1 MRRSFVR
8 RATFFAVAATLG
20 FAFGVHAQALD
31 SIEAI
36 TGDTAVAPY
45 APRTAHGI
53 RKTVIVLLSGDSV
66 AALQQRFGRELSQ
79 AERNAIKVARAADHA
94 VAKREIERRGGDV
107 LATLYGALNGIKV
120 SIPESRLAAL
130 RAMPG
135 VVAVKSVGTYE
146 RTNATSVP
154 LIGAPQVWQGTAH
167 FQGQGVKIAVIDTG
181 IDYTHANFGGPGT
194 VAAYT
199 AAKATNTSPADPS
212 LFGPA
217 APKVKGGTDLV
228 GDAYNGGNTP
238 VPDPNPLDCEF
249 TSGSVGHGSHVAGT
263 AAGFGVKADGT
274 TFAGPW
280 NAAAYT
286 PGAFSIGPGVAPQAE
301 VYSVRVFGC
310 SGTTNVVAE
319 AIDWAVANGMN
330 VINMSLGSSYGNIGN
345 GDAGSLAEQTAVANA
360 AAAGIVVVASSG
372 NAGPTPY
379 ITGAPAVFPG
389 AISVAATDA
398 LADIPWPPWRSPED
412 RRSRSRTPTT
422 PSSPTAAN
430 WPIVVLRNPNGTVS
444 LGCNPDEYD
453 KTKNGG
459 IDITG
464 KLVVTVR
471 GTCARV
477 FRAGAAQHFGGA
489 AAAMINTRRG
499 LSGLRRSDSRWRADS
514 GRRQH
519 LRTGDDPVLRRFA
532 VRHRGAD
539 RPDRRP
545 GARERAGQQRRPP
558 RQSRLREGRQLL
570 VGRTAHRRQR
580 PAARRHGPRRGDG
593 VDGVGNRQRFRDPVR
608 NVDGRPARRGC
619 RGARQAGQSDLVG
632 GRSARGAGP
641 DGEPEPCMQDY
652 SPRNEGSGLVQPLA
666 AVGTQAVVRT
676 PDESLS
682 FGFADLLTDFSAT
695 KQVTVHNAGPKAV
708 QFNIAVTKSVGPASV
723 TVTAPPSVIV
733 NGNSDAQFPVTLS
746 VPASAGT
753 GGTSFQDIGG
763 YVQLTPSSS
772 RLNGNVKLS
781 VPYYLVT
788 HGRSNLAAS
797 LAAGNLGF
805 TNVGRCPQ
813 RDSGLL
819 HLGLVPAGAAKHRS
833 ERHSCGGYEV
843 VGYQRLLRRQHP
855 QPHVHRLG
863 VPGNRRLHR
872 HQRRTG
878 IHAEQGPDR
887 HQSGGVQ
894 LDPRQHGVRDGPVP
908 DRCELQH
915 QRQRQ
920 PLVQHHA
927 ADRQLHRAA
936 GGSEGGYRYRRP
948 CPDRRRTRDSSIG
961 CTTTARMAS
970 AR

>member
-1 MRRSFVR
+1 MSRSFVR

-107 LATLYGALNGIKV
+107 LASLYGALNGIKV

-389 AISVAATDA
+389 AVSVAATDA
-398 LADIPWPPWRSPED
+398 LASIPVA
-412 RRSRSRTPTT
+412 TLALAGGPTIT
-422 PSSPTAAN
+422 VQNSNNAIFANGSN

-477 FRAGAAQHFGGA
+477 FRAGATQHFGGA
-489 AAAMINTRRG
+489 ASAMINTAAGYPAYEGPIAGGAPTPIDGNIYEPVTIPFFGVLQSDTAALTGPTGGPAPASALANNAGLLANPGFERIASFSSAGPRIG
-499 LSGLRRSDSRWRADS
+499 DSVLRPGVTAPGVATVSTASGTGNGFETLSGTSMAAPHVAGVAALIKQANPTWSVADLRAALVQTASP
-514 GRRQH
+514 
-519 LRTGDDPVLRRFA
+519 T
-532 VRHRGAD
+532 
-539 RPDRRP
+539 
-545 GARERAGQQRRPP
+545 
-558 RQSRLREGRQLL
+558 LL
-570 VGRTAHRRQR
+570 
-580 PAARRHGPRRGDG
+580 
-593 VDGVGNRQRFRDPVR
+593 
-608 NVDGRPARRGC
+608 
-619 RGARQAGQSDLVG
+619 
-632 GRSARGAGP
+632 
-641 DGEPEPCMQDY
+641 QDY

-666 AVGTQAVVRT
+666 AVGTQAVVRM

-695 KQVTVHNAGPKAV
+695 KQVDRAQCRPQGGAV
-708 QFNIAVTKSVGPASV
+708 QHRRHQERRSGQRHRDGAAVGHREWQQRRAVPGDLERAGQRGHRRHVVPGHRRLRPAD
-723 TVTAPPSVIV
+723 T
-733 NGNSDAQFPVTLS
+733 
-746 VPASAGT
+746 
-753 GGTSFQDIGG
+753 
-763 YVQLTPSSS
+763 VQL
-772 RLNGNVKLS
+772 
-781 VPYYLVT
+781 
-788 HGRSNLAAS
+788 AA
-797 LAAGNLGF
+797 
-805 TNVGRCPQ
+805 
-813 RDSGLL
+813 
-819 HLGLVPAGAAKHRS
+819 
-833 ERHSCGGYEV
+833 E
-843 VGYQRLLRRQHP
+843 
-855 QPHVHRLG
+855 
-863 VPGNRRLHR
+863 
-872 HQRRTG
+872 
-878 IHAEQGPDR
+878 
-887 HQSGGVQ
+887 
-894 LDPRQHGVRDGPVP
+894 
-908 DRCELQH
+908 
-915 QRQRQ
+915 RQRQ
-920 PLVQHHA
+920 ALGAVLPGDARPFLTW
-927 ADRQLHRAA
+927 
-936 GGSEGGYRYRRP
+936 RRP
-948 CPDRRRTRDSSIG
+948 WPPATWASPTSGGALSGTPGFYTWGLYQPVPQNVAQNDIRAVGTRLSGTNVFFGVNTHNRTSTALAFQEIDVCIDTSGGPVFTPNKVLIGINQAAFEPRRLANTAYATALFPTDANCNINGNGSLLFNITHDPSSFLPHRSRGCRKARNRRPDR
-961 CTTTARMAS
+961 
-970 AR
+970 